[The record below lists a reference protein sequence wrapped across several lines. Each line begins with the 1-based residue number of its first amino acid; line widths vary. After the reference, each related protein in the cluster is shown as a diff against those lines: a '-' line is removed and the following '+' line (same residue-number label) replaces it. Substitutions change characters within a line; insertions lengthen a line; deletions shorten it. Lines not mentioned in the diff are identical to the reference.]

1 MVDRGGDG
9 ALACVRQWARE
20 GFSRKRR
27 VCGKRES
34 SCAGCLRTKAW
45 LELFLIVSLLHLLPV
60 LLHSTPLPLTPST
73 WPHYFS
79 LFFIFYFFFSFSSFL
94 NLFYR
99 NIARLIPRT
108 WAYRRSRNRA
118 GSTDSRSKEK
128 KGKNVSSRDREGEGW
143 RVNRRDRILFS
154 MGVIYA
160 YTSKPE
166 FEMIQPWYSR
176 Q

>member
-1 MVDRGGDG
+1 MVDRGRD

-60 LLHSTPLPLTPST
+60 LLHSTLLSHWHLPRGPIISLSL
-73 WPHYFS
+73 
-79 LFFIFYFFFSFSSFL
+79 LFFYFYFFFSSFL

-108 WAYRRSRNRA
+108 WAYRETGPVLRILDRR
-118 GSTDSRSKEK
+118 KEKK
-128 KGKNVSSRDREGEGW
+128 KGKNVKVREREREW
-143 RVNRRDRILFS
+143 RMTRE
-154 MGVIYA
+154 
-160 YTSKPE
+160 SK
-166 FEMIQPWYSR
+166 R
-176 Q
+176 

>member
-1 MVDRGGDG
+1 MVDRRRD

-60 LLHSTPLPLTPST
+60 LLHSTLLSHWHLPRGPIISLSL
-73 WPHYFS
+73 
-79 LFFIFYFFFSFSSFL
+79 LFFYFYFFFSSFL

-108 WAYRRSRNRA
+108 WAYRETGPVLRILDRR
-118 GSTDSRSKEK
+118 KEK
-128 KGKNVSSRDREGEGW
+128 KKRKKCKS
-143 RVNRRDRILFS
+143 
-154 MGVIYA
+154 
-160 YTSKPE
+160 
-166 FEMIQPWYSR
+166 
-176 Q
+176 